1 VTHTASSPAR
11 PVEPPRLAI
20 FKTGDSFADVI
31 AEHGDF
37 EDLFSAR
44 LDGFRRRGGVIEV
57 IDVRHQPLPAIFDQD
72 AVMVTGSHAMVSD
85 GEAWSEALKPWL
97 REALDRGLPMFGV
110 CYGHQLMA
118 EAFGGS
124 AGYHPRG
131 RECGTRTL
139 TLTEAGRG
147 DPLFGALPD
156 TFAAQLTH
164 AQSALSRPEAATVL
178 AANEHDPNQALRYGP
193 AQYSVQF
200 HPEFTGPVT
209 AAYLAHQREILVAQG
224 EDIEALER
232 SVVDT
237 PEASS
242 LLDAFALALFDRRA

>member
-1 VTHTASSPAR
+1 MTPTASRQAR
-11 PVEPPRLAI
+11 SAESPRLAI

-37 EDLFSAR
+37 EHLFSAR
-44 LDGFRRRGGVIEV
+44 LGGFRGRGGVIDV
-57 IDVRHQPLPAIFDQD
+57 IDVRHQPLPAL
-72 AVMVTGSHAMVSD
+72 AEYHGVVVTGSHAMVSD
-85 GEAWSEALKPWL
+85 AEDWSEALKPWL
-97 REALDRGLPMFGV
+97 REALALGLPLFGV

-124 AGYHPRG
+124 AGYHPQG
-131 RECGTRTL
+131 RECGSRTL
-139 TLTEAGRG
+139 TLTAAGRG
-147 DPLFGALPD
+147 DPLFGTLPD
-156 TFAAQLTH
+156 AFAAQLTH

-178 AANEHDPNQALRYGP
+178 ATNDHDPHQALRYGP

-200 HPEFTGPVT
+200 HPEFTVPVT
-209 AAYLAHQREILVAQG
+209 HAYLAHQRDTLAAQG
-224 EDIEALER
+224 EDVEALER
-232 SVVDT
+232 SVVET